1 MYFLINYPKK
11 KLYLFKAFLFLI
23 LFLFLAEC
31 VKFKK
36 VDTRKTST
44 NAQERAK
51 KNIKE
56 GRGIS
61 IGKVLGKGSTN
72 FEFTSSNPLWRSSL
86 EILDFLPLSVV
97 DYSGGVLI
105 TDWYNGDVDSK
116 SSLKITLRFLSNEI
130 RSDSLKIIVHEKTCT
145 TNSAC
150 STKILKSKISEEL
163 AASIIKKAAALEA

>member
-1 MYFLINYPKK
+1 MYFLLNYPKK

-116 SSLKITLRFLSNEI
+116 SSL
-130 RSDSLKIIVHEKTCT
+130 
-145 TNSAC
+145 
-150 STKILKSKISEEL
+150 
-163 AASIIKKAAALEA
+163 